1 MACNAS
7 GNVLYV
13 TLSSVQ
19 KHSKPMHTSI
29 STVALTL
36 FFIFHQHSF
45 HRSRLISFLRAYV
58 FSSFF
63 SRSILWS
70 FFLLVQML
78 LLLLLGTFDI
88 VAVARI
94 FLRYLLFYI
103 NFRLCVIHAQC
114 SYCGKNSIRFR
125 SSIFSHFVSF
135 FFWYIFFCVPF
146 LVFLFLLGW
155 CRWCFFFFIPLAN
168 MSV

>member
-1 MACNAS
+1 MLLAMCCMSHCLQFKSTPNPCTHPFPPS
-7 GNVLYV
+7 LLLYSSFSTNIRSIVLV
-13 TLSSVQ
+13 WF
-19 KHSKPMHTSI
+19 
-29 STVALTL
+29 L
-36 FFIFHQHSF
+36 FCVLVF
-45 HRSRLISFLRAYV
+45 

-135 FFWYIFFCVPF
+135 FFWYIFFLCAIPRLFIFVG
-146 LVFLFLLGW
+146 LVSVM
-155 CRWCFFFFIPLAN
+155 FFFSIPLAN